1 MRNRYFEDEQL
12 VYKFSTKAFKKT
24 LSFARPY
31 RKTIAIVFVFMAIFA
46 FVALAPPMI
55 TRFLIDYVITTQDG
69 FLGLEAVQTA
79 IILIAV
85 LMLVYAS
92 DIIFTFL
99 NQRLML
105 QTGHK
110 MVHDIR
116 HNTFKN
122 LQKLSFDFFD
132 SRPAGKILV
141 RLTNYLD
148 EVAEVFAR
156 AILAFIIDGARVV
169 MIMVWLFIL
178 HPQLALVVLACTLP
192 MAVSVYFLRRGL
204 AKRWRICRNKI
215 SNRTAY
221 IAESIQ
227 GSFVS
232 RSFNRNSLNNEI
244 YKDVNAQN
252 YRSWMRVI
260 HVHEFFHPALDGFFW
275 LGMIAV
281 YSVIIV
287 FGGRFFGLEG
297 ITLGIIVSFIAYM
310 GMFSQP
316 LNNIAM
322 YMQRITSAMTNLERV
337 YELGET
343 PSSIYDEKDASDM
356 QEVDGEVKFENIS
369 FFYEKGVPVL
379 ENFSLDVERGKMIAL
394 VGPTGGGKTTIVSL
408 LSRFYDPQEGRI
420 LIDGNDIKKVK
431 LHSLRTQ
438 VGVMMQDAF
447 IFSGTILENIRY
459 ARPDATREECI
470 RAAESVYANEF
481 IEKLE
486 KSYDT
491 ETKEGGGG
499 ISSGEKQLLSLAR
512 LILCDPKILILDEAT
527 ANIDTQTEDKIKKAL
542 DTVLKGRTSFV
553 VAHRLSTI
561 KKADAILYIDNLG
574 IQEAGTHDSLMQKQG
589 LYYTLVQ
596 KGTL

>member
-1 MRNRYFEDEQL
+1 F
-12 VYKFSTKAFKKT
+12 
-24 LSFARPY
+24 LS
-31 RKTIAIVFVFMAIFA
+31 
-46 FVALAPPMI
+46 
-55 TRFLIDYVITTQDG
+55 
-69 FLGLEAVQTA
+69 
-79 IILIAV
+79 
-85 LMLVYAS
+85 
-92 DIIFTFL
+92 
-99 NQRLML
+99 QRLML
-105 QTGHK
+105 RTGHK

-116 HNTFKN
+116 HDTFKN

-141 RLTNYLD
+141 RLTSYLD

-156 AILAFIIDGARVV
+156 AILAFIVDGARVV
-169 MIMVWLFIL
+169 MVMVWLFIL
-178 HPQLALVVLACTLP
+178 HPQLALVVLAFTVP
-192 MAVSVYFLRRGL
+192 MAISIYFLRRAL
-204 AKRWRICRNKI
+204 AKRWRICRNKV

-221 IAESIQ
+221 VAESIQ

-232 RSFNRNSLNNEI
+232 RSFNRNALNDET
-244 YKDVNAQN
+244 YKEVNGQN
-252 YRSWMRVI
+252 YRAWMRAIRVN
-260 HVHEFFHPALDGFFW
+260 ELFHPALDGFFW
-275 LGMIAV
+275 LGLIMV

-287 FGGRFFGLEG
+287 FGGRFFGLDG
-297 ITLGIIVSFIAYM
+297 ITLGVIVSFIGYM

-322 YMQRITSAMTNLERV
+322 YTQRITSAMTNLERV

-343 PSSIYDEKDASDM
+343 PSSIFDEKDANTLS
-356 QEVDGEVKFENIS
+356 EVDGKVTFENVS
-369 FFYEKGVPVL
+369 FHYEKGTPVL
-379 ENFSLDVERGKMIAL
+379 ENFSLDVEKGKMVAL

-408 LSRFYDPQEGRI
+408 LSRFYDPQNGRV

-459 ARPDATREECI
+459 ARPEATREECI
-470 RAAESVYANEF
+470 EAAKSVFANEF

-486 KSYDT
+486 NGYDT
-491 ETKEGGGG
+491 ETKEGGIG

-512 LILCDPKILILDEAT
+512 LVLCDPKILILDEAT
-527 ANIDTQTEDKIKKAL
+527 ASIDTQTEDKIKKAL

-561 KKADAILYIDNLG
+561 KKADAILFINNLG
-574 IQEAGTHDSLMQKQG
+574 IQEAGTHDFLMEKKG
-589 LYYTLVQ
+589 LYHSLVQ
-596 KGTL
+596 KGTNGNI